1 MNDRVDVGVLG
12 ATGAVGQ
19 KLLQLL
25 ERHPWFRL
33 GEVCGS
39 AASVGK
45 TLADRLGAGADWL
58 SSETAGLR
66 LQAPDGPWTSSI
78 LLSALPSGPARELEV
93 QLAEAGHLVVSNASA
108 HRMGERIPLVIPE
121 VNGDHLG
128 LVACQPWKGALVTN
142 PNCSAVGLVVALA
155 PLHETFGVESVVTT
169 SFQAISGAGLP
180 GPPASSLVD
189 NVIPFISGEEHKL
202 TCEPQKILGTLTP
215 EGLEPAAFPV
225 SASCTRV
232 PVLDGHLLAVS
243 VALAGQPSVEEV
255 TTAFEAYRG
264 SGACRDL
271 PSAPEHPLEVF
282 AGDDRPQPRLDR
294 DLGQGMTV
302 SVGRIR
308 ACEVLDTKF
317 FVLSHNLVRGAAG
330 AALLNAELCHAQGV
344 LGSGR

>member
-1 MNDRVDVGVLG
+1 VDDRVDVGVLG

-19 KLLQLL
+19 KLLRLL
-25 ERHPWFRL
+25 DKHPWFRP

-39 AASVGK
+39 GASAGK
-45 TLADRLGAGADWL
+45 TLADRIGAGADLL
-58 SSETAGLR
+58 SPETLGLR

-78 LLSALPSGPARELEV
+78 LLSALPSEAAQELEV
-93 QLAEAGHLVVSNASA
+93 QLAEAGHLVVSNASS
-108 HRMGERIPLVIPE
+108 HRMGERVPLLIAE
-121 VNGDHLG
+121 VNGDHLS
-128 LVACQPWKGALVTN
+128 LIPCQPWSGALVTN
-142 PNCSAVGLVVALA
+142 PNCAAVGLTVALA

-189 NVIPFISGEEHKL
+189 NVIPFIGGEEHKL
-202 TCEPQKILGTLTP
+202 TIEPQKILGTLTS

-243 VALAGQPSVEEV
+243 VALAGQPAIEDV
-255 TTAFEAYRG
+255 TAALKEYQG
-264 SGACRDL
+264 SEACRDL
-271 PSAPEHPLEVF
+271 PSAPERLLQVL
-282 AGDDRPQPRLDR
+282 AADDRPQPRLDR

-302 SVGRIR
+302 SVGRVR
-308 ACEVLDTKF
+308 PCEVLDAKF
-317 FVLSHNLVRGAAG
+317 FVLSHNLIRGAAG

-344 LGSGR
+344 LGSG